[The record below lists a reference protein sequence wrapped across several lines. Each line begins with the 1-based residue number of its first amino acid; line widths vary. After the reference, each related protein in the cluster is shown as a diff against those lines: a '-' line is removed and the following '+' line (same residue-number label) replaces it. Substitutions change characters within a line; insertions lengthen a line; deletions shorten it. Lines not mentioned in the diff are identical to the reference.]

1 MTLSSMSSSLSQRQR
16 DFAAL
21 LTGSWDDP
29 MSEFQSNARYLLEGK
44 WTQTEGLPSMT
55 SVFLSISGSVKS
67 NLFIGR

>member
-44 WTQTEGLPSMT
+44 RTQTEGIPSMT
-55 SVFLSISGSVKS
+55 SVFLSISCSVKS

>member
-1 MTLSSMSSSLSQRQR
+1 
-16 DFAAL
+16 
-21 LTGSWDDP
+21 

-44 WTQTEGLPSMT
+44 WTQTEGIPSMT